1 MMAKKTA
8 TTSGDRLFWGRPAQ
22 VRAARRFVVAGLA
35 LAGHPVAAVV
45 DGDLVALLVSE
56 VVTNAVVHSAS
67 GRMDGTLLVHYQ
79 LECDELDPKR
89 LRLRVEV
96 RDLGGPDHPR
106 RCRHG
111 LESSGRRGLEVVE
124 VLASRWGVGRHPR
137 GRVVWFELE
146 LALDRGDS
154 GRPCRTAQA
163 APVLAAGL
171 PRPVAPRPVA
181 QGRGAVGSSA
191 RPRPVGCTTAFIQLA
206 GTHGGARQ
214 ADLAAVCGRAGR
226 GMTARLLNPTRPSVP
241 VTGASERL

>member
-67 GRMDGTLLVHYQ
+67 GRMD
-79 LECDELDPKR
+79 
-89 LRLRVEV
+89 
-96 RDLGGPDHPR
+96 
-106 RCRHG
+106 
-111 LESSGRRGLEVVE
+111 
-124 VLASRWGVGRHPR
+124 
-137 GRVVWFELE
+137 WFELE

-154 GRPCRTAQA
+154 GRPSRTAQA
-163 APVLAAGL
+163 APGLAAGL

-191 RPRPVGCTTAFIQLA
+191 RPRPVGCTTAFMQLA